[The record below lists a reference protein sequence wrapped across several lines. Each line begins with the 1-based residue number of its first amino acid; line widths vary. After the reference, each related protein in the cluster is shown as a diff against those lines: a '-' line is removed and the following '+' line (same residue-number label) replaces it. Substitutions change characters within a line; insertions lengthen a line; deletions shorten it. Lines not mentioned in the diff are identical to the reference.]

1 MLRMIGFDH
10 LIPKN
15 TALLKTPVL
24 CLASPRLAFKHY
36 IVHDKYMH
44 MAAGLGRVK
53 RAFITGRIIKQ
64 FFTPEARKVKNFC
77 SLKCRPGV
85 PNKREHKTARNR
97 LREI

>member
-1 MLRMIGFDH
+1 MIGFDH

-36 IVHDKYMH
+36 IVHGKYMH

-64 FFTPEARKVKNFC
+64 FFNPEARK
-77 SLKCRPGV
+77 LKVFFLV
-85 PNKREHKTARNR
+85 PLSAGLWCLIKGSTRRRETD
-97 LREI
+97 